1 MKNQL
6 GILFVFLLSIFSNAQ
21 QASNWKNY
29 TNMQT
34 VQALASANNN
44 IWAATSGGGFSF
56 TPSSNSFKTL
66 HRADGLQGISLTAVT
81 VDIYGKVWFG
91 SLEGVIDVYN
101 PADNSIKSILDIY
114 NSNYSIKQITQLQSS
129 GDTIYV
135 STSYGISLIDAN
147 SLLFID
153 TYFKFGSF
161 SSSIQVNSTLKTDLL
176 YACTVNGLAIQ
187 IPGTTNL
194 SAPESWN
201 VYDSTNGLPAA
212 NVYKVA
218 FYNGSLIAGTAKGLA
233 IFNGT
238 NWQPFQPQINTNVYD
253 LLVNN
258 DSLFILSDSLISVYT
273 NNSIVKSFS
282 LNSTGLKLFYSNS
295 LGLLAA
301 DSNGIIKVFS
311 SSNNTTI
318 YPNGP
323 AANLFNSLAVDNN
336 SVLWCASGTDVTGE
350 GFYKYDGKSWTNYNT
365 SSTTGLLSNA
375 FHVVYAAPDNSIYFG
390 NWGQGYIRIRND
402 SITTYTASS
411 TGMTGIQNYPN
422 YLVITGFGVDS
433 KSNLWVLNYGGFDLK
448 TLNMITP
455 DNIWYHYYIPA
466 SGTQYENVYFYLA
479 IDQYDTK
486 WFSINN
492 QSMAGLF
499 YFNENGSDSNLS
511 NETYGFLTTSNGLTS
526 STINS
531 VVMDAI
537 GDIWVGTNLG
547 ANVISN
553 TQSVTYGSTPNLG
566 ITSVYTL
573 GEYTINCFAVD
584 PINQKWVGTNLGLLL
599 VNSDGSQLLAS
610 YNTQNSPLLN
620 NNITS
625 LAIDKN
631 KGTVYAGTNQGLTSF
646 QTAAIEPK
654 VSFTKLFIY
663 PSPFVLKSGSNQ
675 LTIDGLVSNSSVKII
690 TIYGKLVKEFS
701 SPGGRVAFWDG
712 TDTNGNLVGSGVYIV
727 VAYDQNN
734 NVVTGKIAVLRQ

>member
-21 QASNWKNY
+21 QASNWINY

-34 VQALASANNN
+34 VQALASVNNN
-44 IWAATSGGGFSF
+44 IWAATSGGAFSY
-56 TPSSNSFKTL
+56 TPSNNSFKTL
-66 HRADGLQGISLTAVT
+66 HRTDGLQGINLTAIT
-81 VDIYGKVWFG
+81 VDSYGKIWFG

-101 PADNSIKSILDIY
+101 PADNSINSILDIY
-114 NSNYSIKQITQLQSS
+114 NSSYSVKQITELKSS
-129 GDTIYV
+129 GDTIFV
-135 STSYGISLIDAN
+135 STSYGISLINAN

-153 TYFKFGSF
+153 TFFKFGSF
-161 SSSIQVNSTLKTDLL
+161 SSSIQVNSTLKSNLL
-176 YACTVNGLAIQ
+176 YACTVNGLAVQ
-187 IPGTTNL
+187 IPGATNL

-201 VYDSTNGLPAA
+201 VFDSTNGLPSS
-212 NVYKVA
+212 NVYKIA
-218 FYNGSLIAGTAKGLA
+218 FYKGSLIAGTAHGLA
-233 IFNGT
+233 IFNGA
-238 NWQPFQPQINTNVYD
+238 NWMPFQPQIITNVYD

-258 DSLFILSDSLISVYT
+258 DSLYILSDSLISVYA

-282 LNSTGLKLFYSNS
+282 LNTNGLKLFYSNS

-311 SSNNTTI
+311 TLNNGTI

-323 AANLFNSLAVDNN
+323 ASNLFNSLAVDNN
-336 SVLWCASGTDVTGE
+336 SVLWCASGTDVTGK

-365 SSTTGLLSNA
+365 SNTHGLITNA
-375 FHVVYAAPDNSIYFG
+375 FHVVYAAPDNSVYFG
-390 NWGQGYIRIRND
+390 NWGNGYIRIRND

-411 TGMTGIQNYPN
+411 TGMTGIQKNPN
-422 YLVITGFGVDS
+422 FLVITGFGVDS
-433 KSNLWVLNYGGFDLK
+433 KSNLWVLNYGGIDLK
-448 TLNMITP
+448 NLNLIADTT
-455 DNIWYHYYIPA
+455 WYHYYIPPT
-466 SGTQYENVYFYLA
+466 GTQFEYPYFNLVV
-479 IDQYDTK
+479 DQYDTK
-486 WFSINN
+486 WFSTVNSYI
-492 QSMAGLF
+492 AGLL
-499 YFNENGSDSNLS
+499 YFNENGSYSNLS
-511 NETYGFLTTSNGLTS
+511 NETYGLLTTSNGLTS
-526 STINS
+526 GTINS

-537 GDIWVGTNLG
+537 GDIWVGTSLG

-553 TQSVTYGSTPNLG
+553 TQSVLYGSTPNLG

-573 GEYTINCFAVD
+573 GEYTVNCFAVD

-599 VNSDGSQLLAS
+599 INSDGSQLLAS

-620 NNITS
+620 NNIIS

-631 KGTVYAGTNQGLTSF
+631 KGTVYVGTNQGLTSF
-646 QTAAIEPK
+646 NTAAIEPK
-654 VSFTKLFIY
+654 VSFAKLFIY

-675 LTIDGLVSNSSVKII
+675 LTIDGLVSNSNVKII

-712 TDTNGNLVGSGVYIV
+712 TDSNGKLVGSGVYIV

-734 NVVTGKIAVLRQ
+734 NVITGKIAVLRQ